1 MSLSLHIEGTEEV
14 PERYDQ
20 NHILKDIRVKE
31 ELRSVQSRLII
42 SIIAT
47 FGYVRS
53 YKVLYLGKKQSAIEA
68 DSSRHRTD
76 STPHRHRQNRMAKF
90 VVRHRGYRLDG
101 ASVVAGPVE

>member
-47 FGYVRS
+47 FGCS
-53 YKVLYLGKKQSAIEA
+53 FLQGSLLGQEA
-68 DSSRHRTD
+68 ERH
-76 STPHRHRQNRMAKF
+76 
-90 VVRHRGYRLDG
+90 
-101 ASVVAGPVE
+101 